1 MTAMEQ
7 TANHNTD
14 TTQLVNK
21 RVNRLLII
29 LILISTGI
37 FTYLRSHYREPNQDD
52 LLYGYVLK
60 SDSWGSYWGENIL
73 HEKIS
78 CFGDIVDSQI
88 DHYYHLNG
96 RSLVHA
102 VAQLFIGI
110 IGTEVYNVLGAIM
123 MMALICMTVRY
134 CLTGRQRGNPIW
146 WLLTAIAIM
155 YLMPYP
161 HRLWYS
167 TAYSCNYLIS
177 ALLMMAVFMLF
188 RHVNARPLKKYEI
201 VMTVIVSFVFGWSHE
216 AYSLPVAGGVF
227 FYYIFHFDKFRKQ
240 GWILALPL
248 FLGALIML
256 VAPANWARLDAS
268 EVSLSLLMKIA
279 KCLQTLTWIPMTDV
293 FAITLLM
300 SGFIFKLKLRTY
312 AHRHSMLLM
321 SIIFGIGFLCY
332 IEAYSYAYTP
342 ITFMFLLVTLELTGI
357 MLRKVSH
364 PVRSRTICCVLLAVF
379 VVSQTSIANA
389 NRIQADYQRDMVGR
403 FMASE
408 DGLVVNNPPI
418 PNWYDSPYVTIWPL
432 SEKKSPGDIVLSA
445 VYGKYKKKFTY
456 LDPAAFSYVHDTE
469 MNHIHVDGG
478 TPFVPT
484 REWFVAAEDSV
495 AAGTEFEMEYHPV
508 DFSHD
513 TAPFL
518 LRIKF
523 AIVPPDYY
531 PNRERV
537 TPDTAVIGNRRFLY
551 FPVPGIRRVKAIR
564 AIKEPA

>member
-29 LILISTGI
+29 LILLSTGI
-37 FTYLRSHYREPNQDD
+37 FTYLRSHYREPILDE

-60 SDSWGSYWGENIL
+60 ADKWGDYWRENGL
-73 HEKIS
+73 HDKITN
-78 CFGDIVDSQI
+78 FGDIVDSQI
-88 DHYYHLNG
+88 DHYFHANG
-96 RSLVHA
+96 RSLVHT

-110 IGTEVYNVLGAIM
+110 IGPEVYNVLGAIM
-123 MMALICMTVRY
+123 MMALIWMTVRY
-134 CLTGRQRGNPIW
+134 CFTARQRKNPIW
-146 WLLTAIAIM
+146 WLLTAIALM

-227 FYYIFHFDKFRKQ
+227 FYYLFHFDKFRKQ

-256 VAPANWARLDAS
+256 VAPANWARFDAA
-268 EVSLSLLMKIA
+268 EVSTSLPIKIS
-279 KCLQTLTWIPMTDV
+279 KCLHTLSWIPMTSV
-293 FAITLLM
+293 FVITLLV
-300 SGFIFKLKLRTY
+300 SSFIIKINLRAY
-312 AHRHSMLLM
+312 AHEHSILFL
-321 SIIFGIGFLCY
+321 SIFLGIVFLCY
-332 IEAYSYAYTP
+332 IEAYHYAYTP
-342 ITFMFLLVTLELTGI
+342 IMLMFLLVTLELTGI
-357 MLRKVSH
+357 MFRKVSH
-364 PVRSRTICCVLLAVF
+364 PFRSRTICCVLLTLF
-379 VVSQTSIANA
+379 IMSQTSIANA
-389 NRIQADYQRDMVGR
+389 NRIQADYQRDMIKR
-403 FMASE
+403 FVVSE
-408 DGLVVNNPPI
+408 DGSVVNNPPV
-418 PNWYDSPYVTIWPL
+418 PNWHDTPFVTTWPVL
-432 SEKKSPGDIVLSA
+432 KKKSPTDGALSA
-445 VYGKYKKKFTY
+445 VYGKYKKKFIY
-456 LDPAAFSYVHDTE
+456 LDPGAFAYVHDTKL
-469 MNHIHVDGG
+469 NHVHVDGG

-531 PNRERV
+531 PIRERV

-551 FPVPGIRRVKAIR
+551 IPVPGIRRVKAIR